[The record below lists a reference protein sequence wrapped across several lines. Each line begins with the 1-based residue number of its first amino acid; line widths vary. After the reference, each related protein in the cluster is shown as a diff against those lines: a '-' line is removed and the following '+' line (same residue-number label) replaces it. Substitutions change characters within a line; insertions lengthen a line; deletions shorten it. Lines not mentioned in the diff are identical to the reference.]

1 MNMLKKSGH
10 PKSVNYFHIPLIN
23 SEIIWVS
30 RKSAEDRK
38 NGGVTDRDSGIQIKT
53 GAFKQAPVFLIRV

>member
-1 MNMLKKSGH
+1 MFFYLFCFYLLLNFVRQGVLK
-10 PKSVNYFHIPLIN
+10 Y
-23 SEIIWVS
+23 
-30 RKSAEDRK
+30 K